1 MKLFLYNYI
10 RSMRLYYCFVT
21 GTTVLLGMTLAN
33 DIAQKSGQGRPT
45 AMHQV
50 LLLLVGFFAWGVNQV
65 FSDYLDRKEDA
76 INAPHRP
83 MVTGA
88 LPPRPALL
96 LSAMLILAFAI
107 ASAFVSIW
115 TLPVLACGA
124 ALNCAYSLLKKVPIL
139 NCLVYACAISC
150 CALFGYIGCMKAFPD
165 ASLLLLLV
173 TLLVV
178 IHFLMCHNSYYKDV
192 PGDRATGI
200 RTLQTLCHRHVS
212 ITVSLVFFASFFIYG
227 VISLLHCL
235 DGTSSSLINFLIH
248 LLLQILLASLHI
260 KSILAE
266 KHHEATRLNCELC
279 VSMLYTLILQIE
291 HSLLITEILSLLMI
305 EALFIWYRDEKE

>member
-1 MKLFLYNYI
+1 MKSFLYNYI

-21 GTTVLLGMTLAN
+21 GTTVLVGMTLAL
-33 DIAQKSGQGRPT
+33 DITNMAGYDKPTMAQQ
-45 AMHQV
+45 A
-50 LLLLVGFFAWGVNQV
+50 LLLLVGFLSWGVNQI

-96 LSAMLILAFAI
+96 LSAILILAFAI
-107 ASAFVSIW
+107 ASAFVSVW

-124 ALNCAYSLLKKVPIL
+124 VLNCAYSLLKKVPVL
-139 NCLVYACAISC
+139 NCIVYACAISC
-150 CALFGYIGCMKAFPD
+150 CALYGYVGCLNAFHH
-165 ASLLLLLV
+165 ASLLLFLA

-192 PGDRATGI
+192 PGDKAASI
-200 RTLQTLCHRHVS
+200 RTLQTIFHRHVS
-212 ITVSLVFFASFFIYG
+212 ITVSLALFAAFFIYS
-227 VISLLHCL
+227 VISLFHCL
-235 DGTSSSLINFLIH
+235 DGTSSNLINFLIH

-260 KSILAE
+260 KNILAE
-266 KHHEATRLNCELC
+266 NHHKATRLNCELC

-291 HSLLITEILSLLMI
+291 HSQLITEILSLLII

>member
-1 MKLFLYNYI
+1 MKSFLYNYI

-33 DIAQKSGQGRPT
+33 DIAQKSGQEQPT
-45 AMHQV
+45 VIHQT
-50 LLLLVGFFAWGVNQV
+50 LLLLVGFLAWGVNQI

-88 LPPRPALL
+88 LPPRPAML
-96 LSAMLILAFAI
+96 LSAMLMLGFAI
-107 ASAFVSIW
+107 ASAFVSVW
-115 TLPVLACGA
+115 ALPVLVCGA

-150 CALFGYIGCMKAFPD
+150 CALYGYVGSMKTFPD
-165 ASLLLLLV
+165 ASLLLFLA

-192 PGDRATGI
+192 PGDKAANI
-200 RTLQTLCHRHVS
+200 RTLQTIFHRHVS
-212 ITVSLVFFASFFIYG
+212 ITVSLALFAAFFIYS
-227 VISLLHCL
+227 VNSLFHCL
-235 DGTSSSLINFLIH
+235 DGTSSNLINFLIH

-266 KHHEATRLNCELC
+266 KYHKATRLNCELC

-291 HSLLITEILSLLMI
+291 HSLLITEILSLLII

>member
-1 MKLFLYNYI
+1 MKSFLYNYI

-21 GTTVLLGMTLAN
+21 GTTVLLGMTLAL
-33 DIAQKSGQGRPT
+33 DIANMVGYDKPT
-45 AMHQV
+45 QFQQA
-50 LLLLVGFFAWGVNQV
+50 LLLLVGFLAWGVNQI
-65 FSDYLDRKEDA
+65 FSDYLDRKEDT

-88 LPPRPALL
+88 LPTRPALL
-96 LSAMLILAFAI
+96 LSTILMLAFTI
-107 ASAFVSIW
+107 ASAFVSVW

-124 ALNCAYSLLKKVPIL
+124 ALNCAYSLLKKIPIL

-150 CALFGYIGCMKAFPD
+150 CALYGYIGCIKAIPD
-165 ASLLLLLV
+165 TSLLLLLAI
-173 TLLVV
+173 LLVT

-192 PGDRATGI
+192 PGDKAASI
-200 RTLQTLCHRHVS
+200 RTLQTIFHRHVS
-212 ITVSLVFFASFFIYG
+212 ITVSLAFFSVFFIYG
-227 VISLLHCL
+227 VISLFHCL
-235 DGTSSSLINFLIH
+235 DGTISNLINFLIH

-266 KHHEATRLNCELC
+266 QHHKATRLNCELC

-291 HSLLITEILSLLMI
+291 HSLLITEILSLLII
-305 EALFIWYRDEKE
+305 EALFLWYRDEKE